1 MAASL
6 FHHGAIRTT
15 ETKAKELR
23 AYVEKLITTAKKGTL
38 AARRQVL
45 KELQNRAMFVYDETE
60 GDYVPDE
67 KTIVQ
72 KLFEDIA
79 PRYADRPGGYT
90 RIIRLADRRIG
101 DAGVQV
107 VLQLVEESTEVEG
120 GSGGSGRRKRRAQK
134 RYEAAKKARSGSAST
149 AVAEADDAPAEE
161 STPEAPAEEPAEE
174 PQEPAE
180 ADEEPDKPADA

>member
-6 FHHGAIRTT
+6 FQHGAIRTT

-23 AYVEKLITTAKKGTL
+23 GYVEKLITTAKKGTL
-38 AARRQVL
+38 TARREVL
-45 KELQNRAMFVYDETE
+45 KELRNRELFVFDETE

-107 VLQLVEESTEVEG
+107 VLQLVEEDAQGEG
-120 GSGGSGRRKRRAQK
+120 GGSGRRKRRAQK
-134 RYEAAKKARSGSAST
+134 RHEAAKNARTASST
-149 AVAEADDAPAEE
+149 ASAEVPAEE
-161 STPEAPAEEPAEE
+161 SVGAELAEE
-174 PQEPAE
+174 PQIDS
-180 ADEEPDKPADA
+180 ADEAQAHENEKTE